1 MVEIEPNQEKFIHK
15 LFLDTYRS
23 LYAYALAVLRDPQ
36 RAEELVQDVFLLAI
50 EKTDV
55 VMRSPN
61 PKGWLFR
68 AVKNQLQHEY
78 RARQR
83 MLKLCCSLEALPEQS
98 HPAAPDAYSLELQ
111 ALRAQFTPEE
121 WDMLQRAY
129 IRQERIADIAAAHGI
144 SYDACRKRLYKLK
157 VRARRLLAC
166 EMEKGEEGTD
176 DGGASQ

>member
-50 EKTDV
+50 EKADV
-55 VMRSPN
+55 VISSPN

-68 AVKNQLQHEY
+68 AVKNQLRHEY
-78 RARQR
+78 RVRQR
-83 MLKLCCSLEALPEQS
+83 MRKLCCSLEALPEQS

-111 ALRAQFTPEE
+111 ALRTQFTPEE

-129 IRQERIADIAAAHGI
+129 IRQERIADIAAAYGI

-157 VRARRLLAC
+157 ARARRLLAC

-176 DGGASQ
+176 DGGASR

>member
-1 MVEIEPNQEKFIHK
+1 MHT

-23 LYAYALAVLRDPQ
+23 LYAYALAALCDPQ

-50 EKTDV
+50 EKADM

-61 PKGWLFR
+61 PKGWMFR
-68 AVKNQLQHEY
+68 AVKNQLRHEY

-83 MLKLCCSLEALPEQS
+83 MLKLCCSLEALPEQN
-98 HPAAPDAYSLELQ
+98 HPAASDAYSLELQ
-111 ALRAQFTPEE
+111 ALQSRFTPEE

-129 IRQERIADIAAAHGI
+129 IRQERIAEIAVAHGI

-157 VRARRLLAC
+157 ARARGLLAC
-166 EMEKGEEGTD
+166 ETEEGKEGTD

>member
-1 MVEIEPNQEKFIHK
+1 MHM

-23 LYAYALAVLRDPQ
+23 LYAYALAALGDPQ
-36 RAEELVQDVFLLAI
+36 RAEEQVQDVFLLAL
-50 EKTDV
+50 EKADA

-61 PKGWLFR
+61 PRGWMFR

-83 MLKLCCSLEALPEQS
+83 LRKLCCSLEALPEQS
-98 HPAAPDAYSLELQ
+98 QPAATDSYSFTLQELQ
-111 ALRAQFTPEE
+111 ARFTPEE
-121 WDMLQRAY
+121 WDLLQRAY

-157 VRARRLLAC
+157 ARARSLLAC
-166 EMEKGEEGTD
+166 ESEDGKEGTD